1 MKVSFTWVMM
11 EYDVEQVLV
20 SPGDVEFIFLEKWH
34 QQLHPFEGDSV
45 ITSNI
50 KEKTKNMLK

>member
-1 MKVSFTWVMM
+1 MKMSFTWVMM

-34 QQLHPFEGDSV
+34 QQLRPFEGD
-45 ITSNI
+45 
-50 KEKTKNMLK
+50 